1 KVEYHFNLQETD
13 SIYALA
19 GEKFRQSLSSEAFH
33 SVLAQQLYQLGRIQS
48 AELVSYEIGTGV
60 YKLNFISTPLQL
72 VLSLDSLNT
81 IETFLFQPYSEPIPD
96 KEGPVASTNTAVS
109 SLDRFVDSVALNY
122 TRKGNTHALAIG
134 IIN

>member
-1 KVEYHFNLQETD
+1 K
-13 SIYALA
+13 
-19 GEKFRQSLSSEAFH
+19 
-33 SVLAQQLYQLGRIQS
+33 
-48 AELVSYEIGTGV
+48 GTGV

-134 IIN
+134 IINNGKTSSYYYGETEKGNKQLPDEKTLF